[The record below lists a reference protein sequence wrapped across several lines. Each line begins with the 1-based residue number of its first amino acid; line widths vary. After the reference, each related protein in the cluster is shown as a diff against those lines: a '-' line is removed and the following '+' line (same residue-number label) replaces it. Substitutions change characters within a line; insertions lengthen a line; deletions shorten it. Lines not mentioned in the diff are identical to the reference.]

1 MQNKLGATILS
12 RPHSPPR
19 FVIQLSQSAQPIDP
33 LDVPQLDVF
42 DLYHL
47 YSNNKSENGETQHSL
62 RLGYFKEPGN
72 AQAIA
77 AYLAP
82 YFRHPVI
89 VPIDAAEIVSSL
101 RQKFLPQK
109 DIGASGVH
117 ATVVLTAPAP
127 AVRRPK
133 TATQLPKRD
142 AGARPFLVRMLDLL
156 RRSPAAT

>member
-1 MQNKLGATILS
+1 MQNK
-12 RPHSPPR
+12 PVPR
-19 FVIQLSQSAQPIDP
+19 FVVQLCESARPIDP

-47 YSNNKSENGETQHSL
+47 YCDSKSEDGETRHSL

-72 AQAIA
+72 ASAIA

-82 YFRHPVI
+82 HFRHPLI

-109 DIGASGVH
+109 DVGASGTH
-117 ATVVLTAPAP
+117 STVVLATPSPVP
-127 AVRRPK
+127 AVKCREVARFSHDSYGRRSFWSRI
-133 TATQLPKRD
+133 L
-142 AGARPFLVRMLDLL
+142 GFL
-156 RRSPAAT
+156 RRSPAAPATP